1 MLSDVN
7 YTVTTPCYRVTV
19 LSLERG
25 RLVRGPLVGSVSVG
39 VGILLASSISP
50 ISARTRLN

>member
-7 YTVTTPCYRVTV
+7 YTVTTPCYQVTV

-25 RLVRGPLVGSVSVG
+25 RLVRGPLVGTG
-39 VGILLASSISP
+39 VGEGCSLM
-50 ISARTRLN
+50 